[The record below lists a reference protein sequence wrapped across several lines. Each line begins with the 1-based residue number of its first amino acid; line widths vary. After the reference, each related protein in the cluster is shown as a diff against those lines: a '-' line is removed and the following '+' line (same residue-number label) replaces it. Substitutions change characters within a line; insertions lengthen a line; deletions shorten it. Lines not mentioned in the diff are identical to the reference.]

1 MFGSKSSAPAASDKP
16 AEAVALTVHE
26 LEPPKMPSQ
35 RRGRATMLL
44 VLLACAAPVIVS
56 YFLYYV
62 VRPEPRSNYATLIQP
77 TRGLPAGLPLK
88 TLQGQ
93 AVAATSLKGQWLLTV
108 VSSGA
113 CDAGCEARLYE
124 QRQLREMMG
133 RERDRVDK
141 LWLITDDAA
150 VPAALLAAV
159 QAQPPVTVLRVSA
172 TDLQAWLSTEP
183 GHAFSDHLF
192 LIDPMG
198 EWMMRTP
205 PQPDPMRFKKDL
217 ERLLKASAFWDRAG
231 RQP

>member
-1 MFGSKSSAPAASDKP
+1 MSGSKSSAPDAADKLT
-16 AEAVALTVHE
+16 EAVALTVHAV
-26 LEPPKMPSQ
+26 EPPTLPKPG
-35 RRGRATMLL
+35 RGRITLLL

-77 TRGLPAGLPLK
+77 TRGIPEALQLK
-88 TLQGQ
+88 TLQGE
-93 AVAATSLKGQWLLTV
+93 AVAPKSLKGQWLLTV

-113 CDAGCEARLYE
+113 CDAQCEARLYE

-133 RERDRVDK
+133 RERDRVEK

-150 VPAALLAAV
+150 VPPAIWAAM
-159 QAQPPVTVLRVSA
+159 QAQPPVTVLRVPA
-172 TDLQAWLSTEP
+172 ADLQAWLSTEA
-183 GHAFSDHLF
+183 GKAFNEHLF
-192 LIDPMG
+192 VIDPMG

-205 PQPDPMRFKKDL
+205 AQPDPIRFKKDL

>member
-1 MFGSKSSAPAASDKP
+1 MSGFKSSDPGAADKP
-16 AEAVALTVHE
+16 TEAVALTVHDVE
-26 LEPPKMPSQ
+26 RPTLPKQ
-35 RRGRATMLL
+35 GRGRVTLLL

-62 VRPEPRSNYATLIQP
+62 VRPEPRNNYATLIQP
-77 TRGLPAGLPLK
+77 TRSLPAGLPLR
-88 TLQGQ
+88 TLQGE
-93 AVAATSLKGQWLLTV
+93 AVTPSSLKGQWLLTV

-113 CDAGCEARLYE
+113 CDSQCEARLYE

-133 RERDRVDK
+133 RDRDRVEK

-150 VPAALLAAV
+150 VPPAILAAM
-159 QAQPPVTVLRVSA
+159 QAQPPVTLLRVPA
-172 TDLQAWLSTEP
+172 ADLQMWLATEV
-183 GHAFSDHLF
+183 GKSFSDHLF

-205 PQPDPMRFKKDL
+205 AQPDPLRFKKDL
-217 ERLLKASAFWDRAG
+217 ARLLKASAFWDVPG